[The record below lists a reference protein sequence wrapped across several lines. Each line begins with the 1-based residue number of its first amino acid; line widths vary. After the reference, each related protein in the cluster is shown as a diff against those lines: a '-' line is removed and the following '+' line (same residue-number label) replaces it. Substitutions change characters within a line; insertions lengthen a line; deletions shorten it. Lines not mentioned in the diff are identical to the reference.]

1 MNSIY
6 LNMCCHLYTI
16 PSNFNFYFAE
26 VADSYIQISSGFVQ
40 LATVENTE
48 LDKYVHYEI
57 IVTIHET
64 LLNEYWSIF
73 NSVLTS
79 ILVWICLWYK
89 LATSCCFSEYLQRL
103 LKHLKKPGWV
113 YIITRTKLFSLYK
126 YHGIL
131 SIIEWQMFTLCHL
144 NWLICYYRNTACM
157 QL

>member
-16 PSNFNFYFAE
+16 PSNFYFYFAE

-73 NSVLTS
+73 SSVLTS
-79 ILVWICLWYK
+79 ILVWIHVYACDINWPLPVVFQNIYKGCWSTWKNQGEFILLLGLNCL
-89 LATSCCFSEYLQRL
+89 
-103 LKHLKKPGWV
+103 V
-113 YIITRTKLFSLYK
+113 YISTMGSSQL
-126 YHGIL
+126 
-131 SIIEWQMFTLCHL
+131 L
-144 NWLICYYRNTACM
+144 NDKCLHYVIWID
-157 QL
+157 